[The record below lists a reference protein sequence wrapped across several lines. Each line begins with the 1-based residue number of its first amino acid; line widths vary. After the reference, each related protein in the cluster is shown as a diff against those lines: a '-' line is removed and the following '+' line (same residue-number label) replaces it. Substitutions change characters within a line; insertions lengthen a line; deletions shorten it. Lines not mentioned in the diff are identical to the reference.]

1 MRLYFT
7 FFLFTTTFL
16 FSQSKLK
23 VYSSDNQ
30 KPIKGAKVYCNDK
43 LLGHTDENGLLNFT
57 TKCTKVDVEA
67 NQFIGDEVVVDKT
80 MEIALDKES
89 SKTRDIE
96 AVTLTNQ
103 SDPRALA
110 ILDKVFRSFKDNSPN
125 ALDSYS
131 YKSYEKMSF
140 DLDQDSIN
148 DYSQFI
154 ASRKDSLSKL
164 SNRALP
170 TKEKEKKDSIEG
182 EKAMSVFAESKM
194 FLWERATQ
202 FLYSKKFGEKINV
215 LDNRISGLQEPI
227 YEMIT
232 LRSNRNKV
240 PREVLPE
247 NHSLY
252 RYFLTDSITI
262 DGRENYVI
270 RFRQVDYKTPVN
282 KRKYNGYLY
291 IDKATYAIKKIE
303 SNSKIKSDG
312 SITSIWIPINNKWFL
327 KSENL
332 KIRMGSSTFSTVA
345 KKNNETTEEK
355 KSVWTRLKN
364 SETMLI

>member
-43 LLGHTDENGLLNFT
+43 LLGHTDENGLINFT

-164 SNRALP
+164 SSL
-170 TKEKEKKDSIEG
+170 S
-182 EKAMSVFAESKM
+182 
-194 FLWERATQ
+194 L
-202 FLYSKKFGEKINV
+202 
-215 LDNRISGLQEPI
+215 
-227 YEMIT
+227 
-232 LRSNRNKV
+232 
-240 PREVLPE
+240 
-247 NHSLY
+247 NHL
-252 RYFLTDSITI
+252 
-262 DGRENYVI
+262 
-270 RFRQVDYKTPVN
+270 
-282 KRKYNGYLY
+282 
-291 IDKATYAIKKIE
+291 
-303 SNSKIKSDG
+303 
-312 SITSIWIPINNKWFL
+312 
-327 KSENL
+327 
-332 KIRMGSSTFSTVA
+332 
-345 KKNNETTEEK
+345 
-355 KSVWTRLKN
+355 
-364 SETMLI
+364 